1 MKHENLIVGF
11 EHFSDAAVYRIS
23 PDQALV
29 QTVDFFTPI
38 VDDPRTFG
46 RIAAANSLSDV
57 YAMGGRP
64 ITCLAIVGFPSD
76 DLGSDVLLEILLG
89 GDEKVREAG
98 ALIVGGHSVKDK
110 EVKYGLAV
118 TGVVHPDR
126 VRTNAAA
133 RAGDVLI
140 LTKPL
145 GTGLISNAIKDGRA
159 SIDDA
164 GVVEAIASMEQL
176 NRGASEV
183 FDKHGVKA
191 STDITGFGVAG
202 HASAMAEASGVG
214 MVVRASALPVIEL
227 ALQLAKK
234 PLAGGARDNEMNYGP
249 KVERKSGVADDR
261 ARNFFDAQ
269 TSGGLL
275 AAVPRDK
282 VEQVV
287 SDLKTAGTKAAAV
300 IGECVDRSKGRI
312 ELVP

>member
-1 MKHENLIVGF
+1 VKHDNLIIGF
-11 EHFSDAAVYRIS
+11 EHFSDAAVYRVA

-76 DLGSDVLLEILLG
+76 DLGSDILLEILLG

-110 EVKYGLAV
+110 EIKYGLAV
-118 TGVVHPDR
+118 TGLVHPDR
-126 VRTNAAA
+126 VRTNAGA
-133 RAGDVLI
+133 RPGDVLV

-145 GTGLISNAIKDGRA
+145 GTGVISNAIKADKA
-159 SIDDA
+159 SADDE
-164 GVVEAIASMEQL
+164 GVREAIASMEQL
-176 NRGASEV
+176 NKAASEV
-183 FDKHGVKA
+183 LDKHGVKGA
-191 STDITGFGVAG
+191 TDITGFGVAG
-202 HASAMAEASGVG
+202 HASFMAEASGVG
-214 MVVRASALPVIEL
+214 MVVRAGALPVIEL
-227 ALQLAKK
+227 ALSLAKK
-234 PLAGGARDNEMNYGP
+234 PLAGGARDNEVTFGP
-249 KVERKSGVADDR
+249 KIDRKAGVPDDR

-275 AAVPRDK
+275 AAVPKDK
-282 VEQVV
+282 ADLVV
-287 SDLKTAGTKAAAV
+287 ADLKAAGTKAAAV

-312 ELVP
+312 ELAP